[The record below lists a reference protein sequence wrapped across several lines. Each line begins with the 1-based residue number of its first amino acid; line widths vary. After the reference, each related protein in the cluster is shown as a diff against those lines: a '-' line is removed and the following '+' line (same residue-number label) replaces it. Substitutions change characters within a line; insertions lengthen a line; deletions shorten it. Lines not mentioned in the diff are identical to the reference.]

1 MVTPDAVAVQLER
14 LCDRAEALG
23 REQRTLAALVR
34 QLVDRIDALG
44 GEQGALATLVRQ
56 VVDQEMPESRLRTA
70 RACALLQVGKSTLYS
85 CERQRLI
92 GRH

>member
-34 QLVDRIDALG
+34 Q
-44 GEQGALATLVRQ
+44 
-56 VVDQEMPESRLRTA
+56 VVDQETPESRLRTA
-70 RACALLQVGKSTLYS
+70 RARALLQVGKSTLYS

-92 GRH
+92 GCH